1 MPPPA
6 THDDAESDA
15 SESNTS
21 GRHASSLDSS
31 QTGTIAKA
39 EDRNFLL
46 LVVYQ
51 VVMRCGWIFKTES
64 IIMPA
69 VLDMISGAAWVR
81 GILPILNRI
90 GQSIPPLL
98 YARRL
103 TITPKKKWSVAST
116 TFAMGF
122 FFFALALL
130 FVPSIRAWLESTHSI
145 LLALLFLLFYA
156 LFFAATG
163 LNQLGFG
170 TLQGKLIEAHHRGRL
185 MLTANV
191 TGAILA
197 IMLAAYLLPIWMT
210 DQEVQVHWIFGFAAI
225 TFFLSSFV
233 AMLLQEPADHYD
245 EPKVHVFQLL
255 RNSLTVLS
263 TDHNFRRLAFIGGC
277 FGCSLMLFPHYQA
290 IAREKLDIP
299 LTQLIY
305 WVMVQNAG
313 TAMVSLLAG
322 PLADR
327 KGNRVVLQIFML
339 GILLLP
345 IGAMGLIYLGS
356 AAANWFN
363 LLFLCLG
370 VVPITFR
377 TFTNYTLETA
387 NKSEHPRYLATLSL
401 CIAAPVIFS
410 PLVGWLIDLTSFEL
424 MFSLIA
430 AIVFAGWLVTFTL
443 EEPRHG
449 PTSE

>member
-1 MPPPA
+1 MSPPA
-6 THDDAESDA
+6 THRDAESDA
-15 SESNTS
+15 TESSTS
-21 GRHASSLDSS
+21 GRHTSSLDSS
-31 QTGTIAKA
+31 QVASVAEA

-46 LVVYQ
+46 LVLYQ

-69 VLDMISGAAWVR
+69 VLDMISGAGWVR

-90 GQSIPPLL
+90 GQSIPPLI

-103 TITPKKKWSVAST
+103 TITPKKKWSVAAT
-116 TFAMGF
+116 TFGMGF
-122 FFFALALL
+122 FFLALALL
-130 FVPSIRAWLESTHSI
+130 FVPPIRAWLESTHSI

-163 LNQLGFG
+163 LNQLGLG
-170 TLQGKLIEAHHRGRL
+170 TLQGKLIEARHRGRL

-191 TGAILA
+191 IGAILA
-197 IMLAAYLLPIWMT
+197 IGLAAFLLPMWIPNEQM
-210 DQEVQVHWIFGFAAI
+210 QVHYIFGFAAV
-225 TFFLSSFV
+225 TFFLSSIV
-233 AMLLQEPADHYD
+233 AMRLQEPADNYD
-245 EPKVHVFQLL
+245 EPKVHVFHLL
-255 RNSLTVLS
+255 RNSITVLK
-263 TDHNFRRLAFIGGC
+263 TDHNFRRLAFIGSC

-290 IAREKLDIP
+290 IARDRLDIP
-299 LTQLIY
+299 LSQLIY
-305 WVMVQNAG
+305 WVMIQNAG
-313 TAMVSLLAG
+313 TAMFSLLAG

-327 KGNRVVLQIFML
+327 KGNRVVLQIFLL

-345 IGAMGLIYLGS
+345 IGAMGLINLGS
-356 AAANWFN
+356 AGASWFN

-377 TFTNYTLETA
+377 TFTHYTLETA
-387 NKSEHPRYLATLSL
+387 QNSDHPRYLATLSL
-401 CIAAPVIFS
+401 CIAAPVVFS

-430 AIVFAGWLVTFTL
+430 AIVFTGWMVSFTL

-449 PTSE
+449 VG